1 MAQTL
6 VQAWKKCRTKEPP
19 FIFPGDE
26 VLLSPRLKDK
36 VSTHRSYKYFM
47 KHSTAGDYAR
57 YKAELNKLHLG
68 LIPAPYMGDLRK
80 ASIFILMLNP
90 GFNPNSYFA
99 EANPNFRKALIK
111 NLYQQNLDKD
121 FPFVTLDPQFAW
133 HSDYW
138 ISKFQPKR
146 RTGILEKLIE
156 KKNITYREA
165 LKVIANK
172 VACLQYVP
180 YHSKSGLPGGLPT
193 LASTEKI
200 RQHVHKVILP
210 KVKKGKALVIVMRKS
225 KAWGLP
231 NHRNIMKYKGPET
244 RGGFLTDKARRKI
257 EKRLGL

>member
-6 VQAWKKCRTKEPP
+6 VQAWKKCRIKEPP

-26 VLLSPRLKDK
+26 VLLSPKLQDK
-36 VSTHRSYKYFM
+36 VSTHRSFNYFI
-47 KHSTAGDYAR
+47 KQATKGNYAR
-57 YKAELNKLHLG
+57 YRAELNKLHLG
-68 LIPAPYMGDLRK
+68 LIPTPYWGDLRK

-90 GFNPNSYFA
+90 GFKPQGYFA
-99 EANPNFRKALIK
+99 EKDPNFRKALIK
-111 NLYQQNLDKD
+111 NLYQQNLNKD
-121 FPFVTLDPQFAW
+121 FPFVTLNPQFAW

-138 ISKFQPKR
+138 PRRFQKV
-146 RTGILEKLIE
+146 LEKLIE

-193 LASTEKI
+193 LASTEKVL
-200 RQHVHKVILP
+200 QHVHKVILP
-210 KVKKGKALVIVMRKS
+210 KVKKDKALVIVMRKS

-231 NHRNIMKYKGPET
+231 RHRNIIKYKGPEAHS
-244 RGGFLTDKARRKI
+244 GYLTDQARRKI